1 MSSKSKRSARIA
13 RAIEQILV
21 ANGELVEYHLYSE
34 IDDMTVTEQLETLLC
49 TVEDYVLP
57 MMAEQDN

>member
-13 RAIEQILV
+13 RAIEQVLI
-21 ANGELVEYHLYSE
+21 ASGELVDYFLYSE
-34 IDDMTVTEQLETLLC
+34 IADMTVTEQIETLLC

-57 MMAEQDN
+57 TMAEQD